1 MRTLCFVSLLKRSRN
16 WQLPVTS
23 TKWLCKPLLS
33 PGCSPGCGRTYGV
46 DNHHVAEGTEAGE
59 EEDAAVLFEVEVK
72 ADELAHKF
80 TKNGVL
86 PSSTASGREG
96 QWGRAGL

>member
-16 WQLPVTS
+16 WQLPVHQPNGCAS
-23 TKWLCKPLLS
+23 HCCPLDVPLDVEEL
-33 PGCSPGCGRTYGV
+33 RGV
-46 DNHHVAEGTEAGE
+46 NNHRVAEGTEAGE